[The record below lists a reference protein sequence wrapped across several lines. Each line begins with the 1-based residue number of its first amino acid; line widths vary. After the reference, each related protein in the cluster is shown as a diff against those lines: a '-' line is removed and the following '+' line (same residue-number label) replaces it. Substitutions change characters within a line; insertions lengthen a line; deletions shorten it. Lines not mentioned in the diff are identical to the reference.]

1 MEYSQ
6 VERHSFL
13 VRPFKGSNP
22 FIPKAKMTVFNITAT
37 SKNKKELNFF
47 ILVLNRYLFFNS
59 NNIKKISQKKI
70 KKIRIT
76 LLKSPHV
83 NKKSQEQFEIK
94 FFKKK
99 IILKIEK
106 SLKYLLFLKK
116 IYCSMFSNV
125 NLKVKQML
133 NGKKNSF
140 GNIFKSNLFIIK
152 LEIFKIIIF
161 KNFKILKHVN
171 LCKKK
176 IKFKYLLAKKTNY
189 LVDSLE
195 LMGLLHLKS
204 IF

>member
-1 MEYSQ
+1 
-6 VERHSFL
+6 
-13 VRPFKGSNP
+13 
-22 FIPKAKMTVFNITAT
+22 MTMFNITAT

-76 LLKSPHV
+76 LLKSPHI

-106 SLKYLLFLKK
+106 SLKYLLFFKK

-133 NGKKNSF
+133 NDKKNSF

-152 LEIFKIIIF
+152 LEIFKIIKF
-161 KNFKILKHVN
+161 KNFKILKNVN

-176 IKFKYLLAKKTNY
+176 IKFKHLLAKKTNY

-195 LMGLLHLKS
+195 LIGLLHLKS